1 MEMRDIQIFR
11 AVMQAGTTS
20 KAALLLGISQP
31 AVSQAI
37 RRLEADAD
45 LRLFD
50 RVRNRLVPTQEADAL
65 LVEVDRCFA
74 GFEQIE
80 HRIRSLKSFGV
91 GRMTVGS
98 LPALGVGFMPRAIA
112 AFNPTSR
119 RVQMSFQIMSSREV
133 LQQVS
138 AGQLDFGLMADEIA
152 VVGLEHSPFIE
163 MPGVIAMTPDHP
175 LANCTTVSP
184 EALVAHD
191 FIALNPEDASRRRLE
206 STLASRG
213 LALRPILETPYAF
226 SVCELVLCGMGI
238 GLIHPMT
245 AVDYLPR
252 GLIIKRLGIDVAF
265 RSLLVFRPG
274 KPLSQ
279 NARDL
284 LSLMR
289 IQAEQDLGLIQAAL
303 R

>member
-1 MEMRDIQIFR
+1 MDMRDIQIFR
-11 AVMQAGTTS
+11 AVMRAGTTS
-20 KAALLLGISQP
+20 KAAVVLDISQP

-37 RRLEADAD
+37 RRLESDAG
-45 LRLFD
+45 LTLFD

-65 LVEVDRCFA
+65 LIEVDRCFA

-91 GRMTVGS
+91 GRMAVGS

-112 AFNPTSR
+112 AFDPAARN
-119 RVQMSFQIMSSREV
+119 VQMSFQILSSREV
-133 LQQVS
+133 MQQVV

-152 VVGLEHSPFIE
+152 VTGLEHSPFIE
-163 MPGVIAMTPDHP
+163 LPGVIALTASHP
-175 LANCTTVSP
+175 LASRTVVTI
-184 EALVAHD
+184 EELVEQD

-206 STLASRG
+206 SALNERG
-213 LALRPILETPYAF
+213 LALRARLETPYAF
-226 SVCELVLCGMGI
+226 TVCELVLRGMGV
-238 GLIHPMT
+238 GLIHPMS

-252 GLIIKRLGIDVAF
+252 GLVIKRLDIDVAF
-265 RSLLVFRPG
+265 RSLLVYRPG
-274 KPLSQ
+274 KPLSRHS
-279 NARDL
+279 RDL

-289 IQAEQDLGLIQAAL
+289 MQAEQDLRQIETAL